1 MKRNLLGYLLLIG
14 VLTACGD
21 SSPGADDSKSEQPAS
36 QQIDVA
42 AVVNII
48 RTRCSSC
55 HSVNPSD
62 EVFKVAPGGV
72 LLENLDQM
80 QNSAARIFARAVIA
94 KNMPFM
100 NKTQM
105 TEQER
110 ALVGQWTKAGAPA
123 K

>member
-1 MKRNLLGYLLLIG
+1 MKNSIFGCLLLIG
-14 VLTACGD
+14 VLTACND
-21 SSPGADDSKSEQPAS
+21 SSPSAEASKLDQVAAP
-36 QQIDVA
+36 QMDVT

-55 HSVNPSD
+55 HSANPSD

-80 QNSAARIFARAVIA
+80 QHSAARIFARAVIA

-105 TEQER
+105 TEKER
-110 ALVGQWTKAGAPA
+110 SLVGQWVKAGAPA
-123 K
+123 N

>member
-1 MKRNLLGYLLLIG
+1 M
-14 VLTACGD
+14 
-21 SSPGADDSKSEQPAS
+21 
-36 QQIDVA
+36 DVT

-55 HSVNPSD
+55 HSANPSD
-62 EVFKVAPGGV
+62 EIFKVAPGGV

-80 QNSAARIFARAVIA
+80 QHSAARIFARAVIA

-105 TEQER
+105 TEKER
-110 ALVGQWTKAGAPA
+110 SLVGQWVKAGVPTN
-123 K
+123 